1 MGRHASPPSTD
12 EVTPSGEA
20 FWPADLVE
28 IALPPRDTTPV
39 SADDPVGRDAA
50 PAAPGTVPV
59 RDASVTSTAAAVPA
73 PSAPTAPPGAH
84 ATGVSPPSDVVPAT
98 EGAVSGSA
106 APAPPSGPVASAVLP
121 TPSTASAPF
130 PADAEPPPPGR
141 TGRLVHGLGEQP
153 LALVG
158 VVILLVGVSALL
170 GATLFGGSGDG
181 TAEPSAGGSAE
192 TARPA
197 TTNPAIYEAP
207 TIPTPDTVA
216 PIQIPERAA
225 DLAPTAVRIPGIEV
239 DAPVDALGV
248 DAQNALQVPTDPAR
262 VGWWSGG
269 AKPGEDDPSVLV
281 GHLDSSTGPAVFFQ
295 LERLVP
301 GDVIEVDRADGSTA
315 QFMIERLESHPKT
328 QFPTTAV
335 YGSTEGSTLR
345 LITCFGAF
353 DDVARSYENNLVV
366 YANLMP

>member
-1 MGRHASPPSTD
+1 M
-12 EVTPSGEA
+12 
-20 FWPADLVE
+20 
-28 IALPPRDTTPV
+28 
-39 SADDPVGRDAA
+39 
-50 PAAPGTVPV
+50 
-59 RDASVTSTAAAVPA
+59 
-73 PSAPTAPPGAH
+73 
-84 ATGVSPPSDVVPAT
+84 
-98 EGAVSGSA
+98 
-106 APAPPSGPVASAVLP
+106 
-121 TPSTASAPF
+121 
-130 PADAEPPPPGR
+130 
-141 TGRLVHGLGEQP
+141 
-153 LALVG
+153 
-158 VVILLVGVSALL
+158 ILLVGVSALV
-170 GATLFGGSGDG
+170 GATLFGGGDG
-181 TAEPSAGGSAE
+181 ASGGPSGEEPIAAE
-192 TARPA
+192 RPA

-207 TIPTPDTVA
+207 TIPTPETIA
-216 PIQIPERAA
+216 PIQIPEPAA
-225 DLAPTAVRIPGIEV
+225 DLAPTEVRIPKIEV

-269 AKPGEDDPSVLV
+269 AKPGDDDPSVLV

-315 QFMIERLESHPKT
+315 RFMIERLESHPKT

-345 LITCFGAF
+345 LVTCFGAF